1 MRALLAASVSL
12 VCVAALG
19 ACSGSGDDSK
29 DASSKASSSA
39 SGTSSSTESSSTESP
54 SAGASKDPSKPSG
67 GEVPPKKKGDQSNV
81 LTSLPGS
88 GTAKCVS
95 TAGKRDV
102 RSGRMAAGP
111 FDEARKGYGKK
122 RDGLAKDE
130 VRLYWIPKDSSKMPG
145 LTLKGVNRDT
155 GRRFSMHSSNVGDAD
170 MWRYYNTVVHL
181 SDPGRWRLTAS
192 SSSQHG
198 CFDLVVG

>member
-1 MRALLAASVSL
+1 MNISRALLAASVSL
-12 VCVAALG
+12 VCVAGLG

-29 DASSKASSSA
+29 DASAKGSSSA
-39 SGTSSSTESSSTESP
+39 SADGTSSSTESP
-54 SAGASKDPSKPSG
+54 SAGVSKDPGKPSG

-102 RSGRMAAGP
+102 RSGKMGAGP

-130 VRLYWIPKDSSKMPG
+130 VRLYWIPSDSSKMPG

-155 GRRFSMHSSNVGDAD
+155 GRHISMHSSNVGDAD

-181 SDPGRWRLTAS
+181 PDPGHWRLTARS
-192 SSSQHG
+192 ASQQG